1 MPEELTKDE
10 ARAMLPDGE
19 QIHTFRQNVGRQM
32 NLLVGADISR
42 ESILSKIER
51 YPCLASGPGA
61 TAMKHGLCIKDIADS
76 PLFVE
81 TRADEQD
88 EQEEED
94 TDGSQE

>member
-10 ARAMLPDGE
+10 ARSMLPDGE
-19 QIHTFRQNVGRQM
+19 EIHTFRQNVGRQM

-61 TAMKHGLCIKDIADS
+61 ASMKHGLCIFDIAHT

-81 TRADEQD
+81 TRADEPD
-88 EQEEED
+88 EEEED